1 MRLNMRRVLPTIS
14 RIFVRLIATLL
25 DRIEEQL
32 LHEPATETRH
42 KTIVVGLEP
51 PWEHEKPIWQ
61 LRIGEFRVFYDVDAN
76 ASRVA
81 VRAIRHKPAHK
92 TTEEIL

>member
-32 LHEPATETRH
+32 LHEPAT
-42 KTIVVGLEP
+42 
-51 PWEHEKPIWQ
+51 
-61 LRIGEFRVFYDVDAN
+61 D
-76 ASRVA
+76 
-81 VRAIRHKPAHK
+81 AIRRSWLDSSRLGSMRSLFGNCESVNSEFFM
-92 TTEEIL
+92 T